1 MWDENGELTVFC
13 SNCGTPYDDDAL
25 FCANC
30 GEPKANTST
39 TVNPGYTLATRP
51 SRLGAKLID
60 TAVWVGAGIVVAI
73 VFYAS
78 TPLGFLLLL
87 VAGVGIPIIQ
97 VALLARDGQTI
108 GKKVVD
114 IRIVSVETGQNAGFG
129 SNVAMRAWVNFLLGI
144 IPLYGLVDIL
154 FIFRDDQ
161 RCIHDL
167 IAGTHVVE

>member
-1 MWDENGELTVFC
+1 MFC
-13 SNCGTPYDDDAL
+13 SNCGVPNDDGAL

-30 GEPKANTST
+30 GQPIANTST

-60 TAVWVGAGIVVAI
+60 IAVWVGAGIVVAI
-73 VFYAS
+73 VFAAS
-78 TPLGFLLLL
+78 TLLGFLSLL
-87 VAGVGIPIIQ
+87 VAGVGIPIVQI
-97 VALLARDGQTI
+97 ALLARDGQTI
-108 GKKVVD
+108 GKKIVD
-114 IRIVSVETGQNAGFG
+114 IRIVSVEPGENAGFG
-129 SNVAMRAWVNFLLGI
+129 TNVVMRAWVTALLGI
-144 IPLYGLVDIL
+144 IPLYAFVDIL

>member
-1 MWDENGELTVFC
+1 MFC
-13 SNCGTPYDDDAL
+13 SNCGVPNDDGAL

-30 GEPKANTST
+30 GQPIANTST

-60 TAVWVGAGIVVAI
+60 IAVWVGAGIVVAI
-73 VFYAS
+73 VFAAS
-78 TPLGFLLLL
+78 TLLGFLSLL
-87 VAGVGIPIIQ
+87 VAGVGILIVQI
-97 VALLARDGQTI
+97 ALLARDGQTI
-108 GKKVVD
+108 GKKIVD
-114 IRIVSVETGQNAGFG
+114 IRIVSVETGENAGFG
-129 SNVAMRAWVNFLLGI
+129 TNVVMRAWVNALLGI
-144 IPLYGLVDIL
+144 ISLYAFVDIL

>member
-1 MWDENGELTVFC
+1 MFC
-13 SNCGTPYDDDAL
+13 SNCGVSNDEGAL

-30 GEPKANTST
+30 GEPIANTST
-39 TVNPGYTLATRP
+39 PVDAGYTLATRP

-60 TAVWVGAGIVVAI
+60 FAVWVGAVIVVAI
-73 VFYAS
+73 LFAAS
-78 TPLGFLLLL
+78 TPLGFLSLL
-87 VAGVGIPIIQ
+87 VASVGIPIVQI
-97 VALLARDGQTI
+97 ALLVRDGQTI
-108 GKKVVD
+108 GKKIVD

-129 SNVAMRAWVNFLLGI
+129 SNVVMRAWVNSLLST
-144 IPLYGLVDIL
+144 IPFYAFVDIL